1 MKAVRVGF
9 LLFLT
14 LFVALAPVA
23 PSYGCRCAVLC
34 APDSNDVEEIARG
47 ARQEFC
53 ACCAPEIPKRADG
66 GEAAPRRSR
75 EICTCRK
82 PAPQAQETS
91 GDPVP
96 APAARFCLPTLEEF
110 AAASRARHAVTHETA
125 STAPVRIEI
134 RLRV

>member
-1 MKAVRVGF
+1 MKSVRVGF
-9 LLFLT
+9 LLFLA

-23 PSYGCRCAVLC
+23 PSYGCRCASLC
-34 APDSNDVEEIARG
+34 ADSDVEEVARG

-53 ACCAPEIPKRADG
+53 ACCAPEIPKRTDNGDAD
-66 GEAAPRRSR
+66 PRRSR
-75 EICTCRK
+75 EICSCRK
-82 PAPQAQETS
+82 PAPQAQESS

-125 STAPVRIEI
+125 STTPVRIEV